1 MKIFKYL
8 NYIWTIIAVLLILLS
23 VYIFKNNIDFT
34 QKAQIS
40 QGKVIMVTIDKS
52 GKSAT
57 YKPVIEFYD
66 HKGIRIEFAS
76 FEGSNPPK
84 YTVGDKVEVLFNPE
98 NPIDAKINSFFSIW
112 GGVLIMSIVGIVFFV
127 IGCISI
133 SKEKKKR
140 AIVNFLKSKGTSIE
154 THFQN
159 VVVNDSCSLNGKH
172 PYQIVSQWLN
182 PATSQIHIFTSDNI
196 WFDPSSYL
204 KNNKIKVIID
214 SKNAQNYIVDLSF
227 LPSIG

>member
-1 MKIFKYL
+1 MKIFNYF
-8 NYIWTIIAVLLILLS
+8 NYIWTIIAGLLILMS

-40 QGKVIMVTIDKS
+40 QGKVIMVAVDKS

-57 YKPVIEFYD
+57 YKPVVEFYD
-66 HKGIRIEFAS
+66 HKDNRIELVS
-76 FEGSNPPK
+76 LEGSNPPK
-84 YTVGDKVEVLFNPE
+84 YTVGDKVEILFNPE
-98 NPIDAKINSFFSIW
+98 DPIDAKINSFSSIW
-112 GGVLIMSIVGIVFFV
+112 GGVLIMAIIGIVFFV

-140 AIVNFLKSKGTSIE
+140 AIVNFLKSNGTSIE
-154 THFQN
+154 TDFQN

-172 PYQIVSQWLN
+172 PYQIISQWFN

-196 WFDPSSYL
+196 WFDPSDYL
-204 KNNKIKVIID
+204 KDNKIKVLID